1 MQCGVKIGFL
11 SKKKTW
17 KNVMGKKDLVKNW
30 WNLNKICN
38 VVDNIVPIFPGFWNC
53 IMVTCGA
60 CIRKSRMG
68 NIQESS
74 VLFLQI

>member
-38 VVDNIVPIFPGFWNC
+38 VVDNIVPIFPGF
-53 IMVTCGA
+53 
-60 CIRKSRMG
+60 
-68 NIQESS
+68 
-74 VLFLQI
+74 